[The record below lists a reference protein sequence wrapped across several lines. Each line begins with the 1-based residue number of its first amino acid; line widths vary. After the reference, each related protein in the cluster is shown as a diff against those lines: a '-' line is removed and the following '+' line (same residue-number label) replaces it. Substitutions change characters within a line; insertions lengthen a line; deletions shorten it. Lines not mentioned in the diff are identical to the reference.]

1 MPVSKKHSID
11 TIETDEN
18 SGVSKE
24 DYKNVHD
31 FQIRDIMNAIA
42 NNQNTLANFIFTIK

>member
-1 MPVSKKHSID
+1 MPVSKKHLTN

-24 DYKNVHD
+24 EHKQVHD
-31 FQIRDIMNAIA
+31 Y
-42 NNQNTLANFIFTIK
+42 